1 MQEERLATGIPAAER
16 AIAGLCHDMNNRL
29 ASLHAYLFVLERRGL
44 SAEESAI
51 VSETFEGVVAGVRMI
66 RSLSRGGVVEV
77 GPVGLGVVA
86 QHATD
91 IMQHY
96 PDGPIDFTVADASH
110 EAGDMIRGD
119 WTQILRAVLL
129 GAAWLRRGV
138 DRETNVSVVL
148 SGGGPQDLVL
158 EALGE
163 LGEAPFEELS
173 ALPGDGVEFSTT
185 GDRSVRIAFF
195 RPDRA

>member
-16 AIAGLCHDMNNRL
+16 AIAGLCHDINNRL

-44 SAEESAI
+44 SAEETAVVAES
-51 VSETFEGVVAGVRMI
+51 FEGVAAGVRLI

-86 QHATD
+86 KHATD
-91 IMQHY
+91 IMRHY
-96 PDGPIDFTVADASH
+96 PDGVINFTVADSSH
-110 EAGDMIRGD
+110 EAGDVIRGD

-129 GAAWLRRGV
+129 GSAWLRRGV
-138 DRETNVSVVL
+138 DPETPVSIIL
-148 SGGGPQDLVL
+148 SGGGPQEILL
-158 EALGE
+158 EALGD
-163 LGEAPFEELS
+163 LADAPFEELV
-173 ALPGDGVEFSTT
+173 ALPGDGVEFSSA

-195 RPDRA
+195 QPDRA